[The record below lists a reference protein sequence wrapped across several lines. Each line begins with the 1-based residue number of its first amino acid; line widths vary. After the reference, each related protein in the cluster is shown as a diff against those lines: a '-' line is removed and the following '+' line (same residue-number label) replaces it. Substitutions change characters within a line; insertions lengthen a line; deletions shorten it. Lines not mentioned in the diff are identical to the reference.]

1 MGPSQICECP
11 FREPRVF
18 EIALLMKKQ
27 HWLQIVVRLKT
38 WDTWRNFLE
47 RMTWNQQL
55 EQLRTWFV
63 IIHDAPLMHHWIT
76 SAFLFSQWTRQIGPS
91 THFDLRNGLRCHRFD
106 IARNRPGDHTVII
119 LWSYWH
125 TANVATSKIFS
136 RDEHHCGTNWAR
148 LVARQRA
155 FAGRRDSCGCLG
167 LRSYSIRITLPEA
180 GHSWTH
186 FDFNT
191 F

>member
-119 LWSYWH
+119 LAHCQCCYFQDLQPRRTSLWH
-125 TANVATSKIFS
+125 KLSQAGGPPKSI
-136 RDEHHCGTNWAR
+136 C
-148 LVARQRA
+148 RA
-155 FAGRRDSCGCLG
+155 KG
-167 LRSYSIRITLPEA
+167 LLWMP
-180 GHSWTH
+180 WT
-186 FDFNT
+186 
-191 F
+191 